1 MKKLLSLLILSI
13 LIIGCSKNETES
25 NRHLTFTNFNNG
37 TYKAELTNNHTK
49 IEYTLKCLTKKLD
62 ETVYHD
68 DTCGYGVGDSFD
80 ENSGF
85 NVDNHKFKEISFFDK
100 KEDSILF
107 NFNISQDFFIITETW
122 KNTETKKKS
131 FELTS
136 TYEIVSS
143 KLIEGK

>member
-85 NVDNHKFKEISFFDK
+85 NVDNHKFKEISFFDLGK
-100 KEDSILF
+100 IFAIGCTGSCLSYFYAMFLMYLEA
-107 NFNISQDFFIITETW
+107 
-122 KNTETKKKS
+122 NTQIKVHE
-131 FELTS
+131 
-136 TYEIVSS
+136 
-143 KLIEGK
+143 